1 MIYRAWCAASPVE
14 KGRARGGCEPCN
26 LDTLRYNLA
35 CCKGARGL
43 RARCF
48 FYRSEKVR
56 ETATLERL
64 TEVVEGVL
72 PGGTELVEARFSGGP
87 LLSVLLDRE
96 DGPVD
101 HEFCSRIA
109 AVVAPAVEAEGY
121 DGPIEVSSPGIERP
135 LTKPE
140 HFRRFVGHEAK
151 VRVGEP
157 LDGRRNFTGII
168 ERTGEDAFVLKLS
181 EGAEVELPFGS
192 VTRAN
197 LKEDIYK

>member
-1 MIYRAWCAASPVE
+1 
-14 KGRARGGCEPCN
+14 
-26 LDTLRYNLA
+26 
-35 CCKGARGL
+35 
-43 RARCF
+43 
-48 FYRSEKVR
+48 VR

-64 TEVVEGVL
+64 TEVVEGEL
-72 PGGTELVEARFSGGP
+72 PEGTELVEARFSGG
-87 LLSVLLDRE
+87 LSLLLDRE
-96 DGPVD
+96 DGVVD

-109 AVVAPAVEAEGY
+109 AVVAPALEAEGY

-157 LDGRRNFTGII
+157 LDGRRNFTGVI
-168 ERTGEDAFVLKLS
+168 ERTGEDAFVLRLS